1 MKIIGIAGDKYI
13 AEVSHTEIEKVMDK
27 YYGNLEKL
35 KAGDDLDIGE
45 GYNFRREIEA
55 ACRSMLDA
63 MKAFDHAKSTMTK
76 FALMVSESEELSS
89 PQPSMNLQTNG

>member
-13 AEVSHTEIEKVMDK
+13 AEVSHTELEKVMDK
-27 YYGNLEKL
+27 FYGKLEKL
-35 KAGDDLDIGE
+35 KAGDDLDIAE

-76 FALMVSESEELSS
+76 FALMVSESDQLSS
-89 PQPSMNLQTNG
+89 PQPSPNAAANE